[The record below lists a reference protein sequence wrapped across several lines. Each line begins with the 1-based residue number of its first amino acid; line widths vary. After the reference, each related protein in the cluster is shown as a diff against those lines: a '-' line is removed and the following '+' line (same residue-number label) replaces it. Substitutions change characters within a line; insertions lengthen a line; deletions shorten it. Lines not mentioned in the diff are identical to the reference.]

1 MTIPLHRPKLTPE
14 EPVNVPDPPQESDS
28 VLTSEEEA
36 ELRRIKDLPKEVGVM
51 LMTVGVLGLVLPG
64 VVGTP
69 AMIAGG
75 LVLWPK
81 AFGKVENWFERKFP
95 KVHKQS
101 LHQIHRYLNDL
112 ENRYPD
118 STQFE
123 HKKQS
128 PSHDR
133 ETFTRCTSKGRSP
146 ALHLLTSPYS
156 CSSAPRQCPD
166 SSSHFSGS
174 KASCLINQSRSA
186 TISPNSWTVTSKA
199 F

>member
-1 MTIPLHRPKLTPE
+1 LTPTAITTE
-14 EPVNVPDPPQESDS
+14 ESRIEADLELENGDSVASPDVALAPGEPVNVTRPPPESNS

-64 VVGTP
+64 VVGAP

-81 AFGKVENWFERKFP
+81 AFGKVENWFESKFP

-112 ENRYPD
+112 ESRYPE
-118 STQFE
+118 ST
-123 HKKQS
+123 
-128 PSHDR
+128 
-133 ETFTRCTSKGRSP
+133 
-146 ALHLLTSPYS
+146 
-156 CSSAPRQCPD
+156 
-166 SSSHFSGS
+166 
-174 KASCLINQSRSA
+174 NSR
-186 TISPNSWTVTSKA
+186 
-199 F
+199 